1 MLGIYNHYSYVVEV
15 EGIEPSLISYFSV
28 RDVITS
34 PLLTDILTISP
45 PYKAKS
51 CGMSLPVL
59 HVCSPN
65 SSRSLSLQYR
75 SYLRPTN
82 RWHYGSVDYL
92 DPLCTTA
99 LYFTFAGLALHKYT
113 LCRHI
118 ISRLVTPPSLRFYLL
133 LSQRSLRVHRL
144 YRGH

>member
-1 MLGIYNHYSYVVEV
+1 MQICGGGGNRPL
-15 EGIEPSLISYFSV
+15 V
-28 RDVITS
+28 RNALETLTLAFDVYHLRGEDAVFC
-34 PLLTDILTISP
+34 PVCVTISP
-45 PYKAKS
+45 PDKAKS
-51 CGMSLPVL
+51 CCIYPAL

-118 ISRLVTPPSLRFYLL
+118 YSLLFFSYEVTVL
-133 LSQRSLRVHRL
+133 
-144 YRGH
+144 